1 MLLYIRL
8 LSESF
13 SFALNALRN
22 NKLRTLLSLLGV
34 TIGIFSIIA
43 VLAAVDSMD
52 KKIKEDLSD
61 MDMNTIYLMNFSFG
75 PSEVPR
81 WKRDQFPK
89 VTYEEFEFLK
99 KSVPSIDKISFNF
112 FARNESVKFES
123 KTVNSIR
130 VKPSTEDFFDIE
142 PIKIETGRLFNAA
155 ESNSGSPVI
164 VIGNEVAKGLFDT
177 SDPIGKKIRLYGQK
191 LTVIGVLKKQ
201 GQGMF
206 GDSNDVGVFFPVNF
220 LRRMYGDDNDAL
232 RAAILI
238 KPEKGID
245 IEEFKAEVSQKLRVH
260 RGVKTGEIDNFFM
273 NVLSGFTDFI
283 DNIVGQMN
291 AIGWGISAFSLLVGG
306 FGLCG
311 IPENLISALRDK
323 GSNGLTVVSNNAGV
337 DDFGLG
343 LLLRTRQ
350 IKRMISSYVGENKE
364 FERQLLSGEL
374 EVELIPQGTLA
385 ERCRA
390 AGAGI
395 PAFFTPAGVGTE
407 VAEGKEVRVFDGKT
421 YLLEHAFQSD
431 FALVKAWKGDRYG
444 NLIFKDTARN
454 FNPMMAMAGKITIA
468 EVEELVPLGQLDPN
482 EVHVAG
488 IFVHRIFQGSNYEKR
503 IEQRTVRPKS

>member
-1 MLLYIRL
+1 MAQTVTFYRFVLLIVYSSIFMLLYLRL

-13 SFALNALRN
+13 SFAINALRN

-61 MDMNTIYLMNFSFG
+61 MDMNTVYLMNFSFG

-81 WKRDQFPK
+81 WKREQFPK
-89 VTYEEFEFLK
+89 VTYDEFEFLK
-99 KSVPSIDKISFNF
+99 KSIPSIEKISFNF

-142 PIKIETGRLFNAA
+142 PIKIETGRLFNGA

-164 VIGNEVAKGLFDT
+164 VIGSEVANGLFENT
-177 SDPIGKKIRLYGQK
+177 DPIGKKIRLYGQK

-206 GDSNDVGVFFPVNF
+206 GDSNDVAVFFPVNF
-220 LRRMYGDDNDAL
+220 LRRMYGDENDAL

-245 IEEFKAEVSQKLRVH
+245 IEEFKAELAQKLRVH

-306 FGLCG
+306 FG
-311 IPENLISALRDK
+311 IANIMFVSVKERTNLIGIQKALGAKNKFILFQFLFEAVILSLIGGLIGMFLVWIIALILSSTLDFEFVLSASNMLL
-323 GSNGLTVVSNNAGV
+323 GSGLAA
-337 DDFGLG
+337 FIGL
-343 LLLRTRQ
+343 
-350 IKRMISSYVGENKE
+350 I
-364 FERQLLSGEL
+364 
-374 EVELIPQGTLA
+374 
-385 ERCRA
+385 
-390 AGAGI
+390 AGI
-395 PAFFTPAGVGTE
+395 IPAISAS
-407 VAEGKEVRVFDGKT
+407 K
-421 YLLEHAFQSD
+421 
-431 FALVKAWKGDRYG
+431 
-444 NLIFKDTARN
+444 
-454 FNPMMAMAGKITIA
+454 
-468 EVEELVPLGQLDPN
+468 LDPV
-482 EVHVAG
+482 EAIRSG
-488 IFVHRIFQGSNYEKR
+488 M
-503 IEQRTVRPKS
+503 

>member
-1 MLLYIRL
+1 MLLYLRL

-13 SFALNALRN
+13 SFAINALRN

-81 WKRDQFPK
+81 WKREQFPK
-89 VTYEEFEFLK
+89 VTYDEFEFLK
-99 KSVPSIDKISFNF
+99 KSIPSIEKISFNF

-164 VIGNEVAKGLFDT
+164 VIGSEVANGLFENT
-177 SDPIGKKIRLYGQK
+177 DPIGKKIRLYGQK
-191 LTVIGVLKKQ
+191 FTVIGVLKKQ

-206 GDSNDVGVFFPVNF
+206 GDSNDVAVFFPVNF
-220 LRRMYGDDNDAL
+220 LRRMYGDENDAL

-245 IEEFKAEVSQKLRVH
+245 IEEFKAELAQKLRVH

-306 FGLCG
+306 FG
-311 IPENLISALRDK
+311 IANIMFVSVKERTNLIGIQKALGAKNKFILFQFLFEAVILSLIGGLIGMFLVWIIALILSSTLDFEFVLSTANMLL
-323 GSNGLTVVSNNAGV
+323 GSGLAA
-337 DDFGLG
+337 FIGL
-343 LLLRTRQ
+343 
-350 IKRMISSYVGENKE
+350 I
-364 FERQLLSGEL
+364 
-374 EVELIPQGTLA
+374 
-385 ERCRA
+385 
-390 AGAGI
+390 AGI
-395 PAFFTPAGVGTE
+395 IPAISAS
-407 VAEGKEVRVFDGKT
+407 K
-421 YLLEHAFQSD
+421 
-431 FALVKAWKGDRYG
+431 
-444 NLIFKDTARN
+444 
-454 FNPMMAMAGKITIA
+454 
-468 EVEELVPLGQLDPN
+468 LDPV
-482 EVHVAG
+482 EAIRSG
-488 IFVHRIFQGSNYEKR
+488 M
-503 IEQRTVRPKS
+503 

>member
-1 MLLYIRL
+1 MLLYLRL

-13 SFALNALRN
+13 SFAINALRN

-81 WKRDQFPK
+81 WKREQFPK
-89 VTYEEFEFLK
+89 VTYDEFEFLK
-99 KSVPSIDKISFNF
+99 KSIPSIDKISFNF

-164 VIGNEVAKGLFDT
+164 VIGSEVANGLFENT
-177 SDPIGKKIRLYGQK
+177 DPIGKKIRLYGQK

-206 GDSNDVGVFFPVNF
+206 GDSNDVAVFFPVNF
-220 LRRMYGDDNDAL
+220 LRRMYGDENDAL

-245 IEEFKAEVSQKLRVH
+245 IEEFKAELAQKLRVH

-291 AIGWGISAFSLLVGG
+291 AIGWGMSAFSLLVGG
-306 FGLCG
+306 FGRG
-311 IPENLISALRDK
+311 IILFVSVKERTNLIGIQKALGAKNKFILFQFLFEAVILSLIGGLIGMFLVWIIALILSSTLDFEFVLSTANMLL
-323 GSNGLTVVSNNAGV
+323 GSGLAA
-337 DDFGLG
+337 FIGL
-343 LLLRTRQ
+343 
-350 IKRMISSYVGENKE
+350 I
-364 FERQLLSGEL
+364 
-374 EVELIPQGTLA
+374 
-385 ERCRA
+385 
-390 AGAGI
+390 AGI
-395 PAFFTPAGVGTE
+395 IPAISAS
-407 VAEGKEVRVFDGKT
+407 K
-421 YLLEHAFQSD
+421 
-431 FALVKAWKGDRYG
+431 
-444 NLIFKDTARN
+444 
-454 FNPMMAMAGKITIA
+454 
-468 EVEELVPLGQLDPN
+468 LDPV
-482 EVHVAG
+482 EAIRSG
-488 IFVHRIFQGSNYEKR
+488 M
-503 IEQRTVRPKS
+503 